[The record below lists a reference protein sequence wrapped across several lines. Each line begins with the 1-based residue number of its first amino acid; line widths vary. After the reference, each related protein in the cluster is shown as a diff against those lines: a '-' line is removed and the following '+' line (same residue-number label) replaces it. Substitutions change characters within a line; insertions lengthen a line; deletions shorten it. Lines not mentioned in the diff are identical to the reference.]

1 MDGLSLEG
9 QERSGTF
16 HYPLF
21 DGYLSQI
28 VSIKLF
34 ARRGHLPDSEED
46 PQSKTWT
53 SFTMALREPAPIPVA
68 FDFTRFLASSL
79 TFMSHLCEVNVYFD
93 DKRLVR
99 LHKAAGIPRD
109 LGIPK
114 GLNNRSPS
122 GIMTVNNIQSTRMRL
137 NLILRPLS
145 LTLYTALYIQAQVMK
160 WIYTSGTEKKRI
172 NPLKSTTVNK
182 PSTLGGGFFSSIFSS
197 LSGSSTPQRVV
208 TPVPPPMP
216 PKPIEH
222 LAINETNVSL
232 SIYSASIQVRLDK
245 KLSSEI
251 QRSTK
256 KNPPTKMKFEL
267 IYVSFFYF
275 IAFFVA

>member
-1 MDGLSLEG
+1 
-9 QERSGTF
+9 
-16 HYPLF
+16 
-21 DGYLSQI
+21 
-28 VSIKLF
+28 
-34 ARRGHLPDSEED
+34 
-46 PQSKTWT
+46 
-53 SFTMALREPAPIPVA
+53 MALREPAPIPVA

-79 TFMSHLCEVNVYFD
+79 TFMSHLCEVSVYFD

-99 LHKAAGIPRD
+99 LHKASGIPRD

-122 GIMTVNNIQSTRMRL
+122 GIMTIDSIQSTRMAFKP
-137 NLILRPLS
+137 NS
-145 LTLYTALYIQAQVMK
+145 EATVTYFFYTALHIQAQVMK

-172 NPLKSTTVNK
+172 NPLKTMTANK
-182 PSTLGGGFFSSIFSS
+182 PPTSGGGFFSSILSS

-208 TPVPPPMP
+208 TPLPPPLP
-216 PKPIEH
+216 PKPVDH
-222 LAINETNVSL
+222 LAINETSVSL

-267 IYVSFFYF
+267 IYVSFFYL
-275 IAFFVA
+275 FVLLVA